1 MFRKSLVWAMVLG
14 IVLVISSGA
23 LAKSNFFGI
32 QILDPSKAQEAFS
45 KVVRT
50 KDGGVRYTHKSK
62 LANDSV
68 YCWGTVGNYWITFQ
82 IHNDSKRP
90 IQMNYFMDKYELMS
104 VERSIY
110 ELELPD
116 ILDYPSKAINPKG
129 SRTIKVSN
137 PLKNLT
143 EVKYLSVS
151 LSWGEVFIF
160 LRRIEEEE

>member
-1 MFRKSLVWAMVLG
+1 MFRKSLVWVMVLG
-14 IVLVISSGA
+14 MVLVISSGV

-32 QILDPSKAQEAFS
+32 QILDISKTQEAFS

-50 KDGGVRYTHKSK
+50 KTGVSYTCKSE
-62 LANDSV
+62 LTNDSV
-68 YCWGTVGNYWITFQ
+68 YCWGTVENYWITFQ
-82 IHNDSKRP
+82 IHNNSKGP
-90 IQMNYFMDKYELMS
+90 IQMNYFMDKYELMT
-104 VERSIY
+104 VDEGIY

-116 ILDYPSKAINPKG
+116 ILEYPSEVINPKG

-151 LSWGEVFIF
+151 LSFGEVFIF
-160 LRRIEEEE
+160 LRRIEEEK